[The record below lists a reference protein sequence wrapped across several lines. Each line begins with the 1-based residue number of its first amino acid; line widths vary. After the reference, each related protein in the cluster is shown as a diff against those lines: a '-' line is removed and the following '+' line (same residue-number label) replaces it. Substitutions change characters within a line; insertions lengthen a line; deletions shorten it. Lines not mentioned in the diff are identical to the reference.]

1 MGEDRRP
8 RVAPSAHVGPEVT
21 IGPDTVVMP
30 GAVVLGRTRVGAR
43 CIIGANAVVGTPGFG
58 YEWRD
63 GGHRRLEHDG
73 EVVIEDDVEIGAG
86 ATVAM
91 AKTGR
96 QTRIGRGTKI
106 DCQVH
111 VGHNVVIGEHCLFVA
126 QAGIA
131 GSSRL
136 GKRVTIAGQT
146 GVSDHL
152 TIGDNAV
159 VYAKSAVFRSIPAG
173 AQYSGI
179 PARPHPATKRFWAGL
194 WRRFGR

>member
-1 MGEDRRP
+1 
-8 RVAPSAHVGPEVT
+8 
-21 IGPDTVVMP
+21 MP
-30 GAVVLGRTRVGAR
+30 GAVLLGRTRVGAR
-43 CIIGANAVVGTPGFG
+43 CVIGANAVVGTPGFG

-63 GGHRRLEHDG
+63 GVHRRLEHDG
-73 EVVIEDDVEIGAG
+73 EVVIEDDVELGAG
-86 ATVAM
+86 VTVAM

-111 VGHNVVIGEHCLFVA
+111 VGHNVVIGEHCLLVA
-126 QAGIA
+126 QAGVA

-136 GKRVTIAGQT
+136 GKRVTMAGQT

-152 TIGDNAV
+152 TIGDDAV

-173 AQYSGI
+173 ARYSGI
-179 PARPHPATKRFWAGL
+179 PARPHSATKRFWARL
-194 WRRFGR
+194 WRNFGR